1 MNEIINKELVLLTI
15 ESNNEQ
21 VGQLFIATNKAKNLK
36 EQKRL
41 LSLALTLSSYFQKLT
56 SQEINADLS
65 LIIKTIRKINCVSPV
80 SFMPALTPK
89 ENLKEHKQKFML
101 LFSEVSAE
109 RLTELQEIERN
120 AYLRKCC
127 KSCQKDFQTIREK
140 ASQEAT
146 DRFFF
151 CPNTKCINFGLEKG
165 EGK

>member
-1 MNEIINKELVLLTI
+1 MNEVINKELVLLTI

-21 VGQLFIATNKAKNLK
+21 VGQLLIATNKAKDLK
-36 EQKRL
+36 ESKRQ
-41 LSLALTLSSYFQKLT
+41 LSLVLSLSSYFRKLT
-56 SQEINADLS
+56 SQEIDADLS

-80 SFMPALTPK
+80 SFMPALAPK
-89 ENLKEHKQKFML
+89 ENLEEHKQKFML

-109 RLTELQEIERN
+109 RLVELQEIERN

-151 CPNTKCINFGLEKG
+151 CNNYDCINFGLDKG
-165 EGK
+165 EGE